1 MKIRAK
7 TILIVTITLI
17 GLIAVLY
24 VASDAF
30 VLQGFE
36 QVEEEEARQNVERMV
51 SALLNDINTLD
62 ALTCEMA
69 SWDETAGLLESGALD
84 NTWPK
89 ISDPTFERLG
99 VNLIVILNGSGEVVA
114 GRAYDQIGGA
124 AMPVPA
130 DLLPHLAAEMPLVDT
145 ARHPAGVM
153 GLLPLIDQPFLIASR
168 PVIGRGGTGDPL
180 GTIVM
185 GRYLDEAEV
194 TRIAMITS
202 LPVTL
207 HRYDD
212 PLLPEDVT
220 RAREALSASLPT
232 FIERGT
238 GDFVIGNVLTSI
250 EPLND
255 DTLCGYAVIGDIY
268 GNPAFMLRLAIPR
281 EIYAQGTLS
290 TTYFVLSLIAVGLI
304 FGLISLL
311 LLDRTV
317 LSRLSFLSTTV
328 SGIGSSRNFSARVTV
343 PGRDEITS
351 LATDING
358 MLGALETAQRRLE
371 GRLVESEERY
381 RLFFNSG
388 NDAVY
393 VFSVDETGMP
403 ERFVEVND
411 EACRRLQCEREI
423 LESTHPAAIV
433 GEGEETTVREV
444 MHRLLAERHVLYET
458 RHTATDG
465 TEIPVEV
472 NAHLV
477 MHEGLPIVIA
487 IARDV
492 TERKQMDELK
502 RQAFGQI
509 QKNYEQFAIL
519 NDQIRNPLQVIVGLA
534 GMEEGVIGE
543 KITENAKIIDAI
555 VDELDRGWIESEKVR
570 EFLKK
575 YYG

>member
-1 MKIRAK
+1 MPS
-7 TILIVTITLI
+7 
-17 GLIAVLY
+17 VLK
-24 VASDAF
+24 
-30 VLQGFE
+30 GFE

-62 ALTCEMA
+62 ALTYETA
-69 SWDETAGLLESGALD
+69 SWDETAGLLESRTLD
-84 NTWPK
+84 DTWAK

-99 VNLIVILNGSGEVVA
+99 VNLILILNDSGEIVA
-114 GRAYDQIGGA
+114 GRAYDQTRGEA
-124 AMPVPA
+124 VPVPS
-130 DLLPHLAAEMPLVDT
+130 DLLPHIAAKMPLVNT
-145 ARHPAGVM
+145 ATHPAGTM
-153 GLLPLIDQPFLIASR
+153 GLLPLADQPFLIASR
-168 PVIGRGGTGDPL
+168 PVIDRHGTGDPI
-180 GTIVM
+180 GTIIM
-185 GRYLDEAEV
+185 GRYLDETEV

-207 HRYDD
+207 YRYDD
-212 PLLPEDVT
+212 PRIPADVG
-220 RAREALSASLPT
+220 RARDILSASLPT
-232 FIERGT
+232 FIERGS
-238 GDFVIGNVLTSI
+238 GDSVIGNVLTSI
-250 EPLND
+250 EPLDD

-268 GNPAFMLRLAIPR
+268 GEPAFLLRLAIPR

-290 TTYFVLSLIAVGLI
+290 TTYFVLSLVAVGLI

-328 SGIGSSRNFSARVTV
+328 SGIESSRNFSARVTV
-343 PGRDEITS
+343 PGSDEITS

-371 GRLVESEERY
+371 GRLIESEERY

-393 VFSVDETGMP
+393 VFSVDDTGMP

-411 EACRRLQCEREI
+411 EACRRLKCERDL
-423 LESTHPAAIV
+423 LESNPPSTIV
-433 GEGEETTVREV
+433 GEGEEATVREV
-444 MHRLLAERHVLYET
+444 MRRLLAERHVLYET
-458 RHTATDG
+458 KHLATDG

-477 MHEGLPIVIA
+477 MHEGQPIVIA

-502 RQAFGQI
+502 RRAFGQI

-543 KITENAKIIDAI
+543 KITQNAKIIDAI